1 MYVGIQIGFLKPQQW
16 PERLQPLLKEGEQ
29 ILAICAITNMLT
41 EKVNGAVVTNVRFGR
56 FNAMELNQGNGIVDF
71 IRLDE
76 IVDIESETKK
86 LARTSH
92 KVTINCTNG
101 DIYEVGTMNESDLT
115 QFKNVIQNYS
125 SPNTK
130 VLEEIEKEQDLII
143 ENEAAWD
150 KLPASIAWGSFPKPI
165 KKQLIANSNFG
176 EVPKFVI
183 VAGDKIINAGAL
195 AAYSDRCLIV
205 KTGLVAGFMAGTLG
219 GSRISTFYYSEI
231 TGIEYNTGLLSG
243 VLEILTASYDG
254 SANKDFWQGT
264 LSGRNSNSNDPWT
277 LSNTLPLD
285 KIQYKNSKKY
295 VDELREL
302 IRKGKQTNVTV
313 EVKSSTAE
321 HDFTEQLFRLSEL
334 KKQGI
339 ITEEEFEKSKKKLLE
354 N

>member
-1 MYVGIQIGFLKPQQW
+1 MYIGIQIGFLKPQQW
-16 PERLQPLLKEGEQ
+16 PERLQPLLKDGEQ

-41 EKVNGAVVTNVRFGR
+41 EKVNGAVITNVRFGR
-56 FNAMELNQGNGIVDF
+56 FNALELNQGNGIVDF
-71 IRLDE
+71 VRLDE

-92 KVTINCTNG
+92 RVTINCTNG
-101 DIYEVGTMNESDLT
+101 DIYEVGTMNESDLNE
-115 QFKNVIQNYS
+115 FKKVIEKKS
-125 SPNTK
+125 SVDTN
-130 VLEEIEKEQDLII
+130 VLEQIEQEQDLVS

-165 KKQLIANSNFG
+165 KKHLIANSNFG

-205 KTGLVAGFMAGTLG
+205 KTGLAAGFMAGTLG

-231 TGIEYNTGLLSG
+231 TGIEYNTGMLSG

-277 LSNTLPLD
+277 LSNTLPLN
-285 KIQYKNSKKY
+285 KAQYKNAKKY
-295 VDELREL
+295 VDELRDL

-313 EVKSSTAE
+313 EVKSTGSE
-321 HDFTEQLFRLSEL
+321 HDFTEQLERLSEL
-334 KKQGI
+334 KKKGV
-339 ITEEEFEKSKKKLLE
+339 ITDAEFKKSKKKLLDS
-354 N
+354 

>member
-56 FNAMELNQGNGIVDF
+56 FNAMELNQGKGIVDF

-101 DIYEVGTMNESDLT
+101 DIYEVGTMNESDLNEI
-115 QFKNVIQNYS
+115 KNIIQNYS

-130 VLEEIEKEQDLII
+130 VLEEIEKEQDQIM

-150 KLPASIAWGSFPKPI
+150 KLPASISWGSFPKPI

-313 EVKSSTAE
+313 EVKSSAAE
-321 HDFTEQLFRLSEL
+321 HDFTEQLIRLSEL
-334 KKQGI
+334 RKQGV
-339 ITEEEFEKSKKKLLE
+339 ITEEEFNISKKKLLE

>member
-1 MYVGIQIGFLKPQQW
+1 MYIGIQIGFLKPQQW
-16 PERLQPLLKEGEQ
+16 PDLLQPLLKEGEQ
-29 ILAICAITNMLT
+29 ILGICAITNMLT
-41 EKVNGAVVTNVRFGR
+41 EKVNGLVITNVRLGR
-56 FNAMELNQGNGIVDF
+56 FNSTELKQGKGIVDYVT
-71 IRLDE
+71 LNE

-101 DIYEVGTMNESDLT
+101 DIYEVGTLNESDLKE
-115 QFKNVIQNYS
+115 FKKIIDNPS
-125 SPNTK
+125 SGDSNILDQ
-130 VLEEIEKEQDLII
+130 LEKDQDLII

-150 KLPASIAWGSFPKPI
+150 KLPASISWGSFPKPI

-176 EVPKFVI
+176 EVPKFAI

-205 KTGLVAGFMAGTLG
+205 KTGLVAGFMAGSLG

-231 TGIEYNTGLLSG
+231 TGIEYNTGILSG

-295 VDELREL
+295 IDELREL

-313 EVKSSTAE
+313 EVKSSGKE
-321 HDFTEQLFRLSEL
+321 HDFTEQLERLSEL
-334 KKQGI
+334 KKKGV
-339 ITEEEFEKSKKKLLE
+339 ITEAEFKKSKKKLLDS
-354 N
+354 

>member
-1 MYVGIQIGFLKPQQW
+1 MYIGIQIGFLKPQKW
-16 PERLQPLLKEGEQ
+16 PDLLQPLLKKGEQ
-29 ILAICAITNMLT
+29 ILGICAITDMLT
-41 EKVNGAVVTNVRFGR
+41 EKVNGLVITNVRLGR
-56 FNAMELNQGNGIVDF
+56 FNATELNQGKGIVDY

-76 IVDIESETKK
+76 IIDIESETKK

-101 DIYEVGTMNESDLT
+101 DVYEVGTLNESDLKE
-115 QFKNVIQNYS
+115 FKKLIDQPS
-125 SPNTK
+125 LGDPQIIDQ
-130 VLEEIEKEQDLII
+130 LEKDQDAII
-143 ENEAAWD
+143 ENQAAWE
-150 KLPASIAWGSFPKPI
+150 KLPASISWGSFPKPI
-165 KKQLIANSNFG
+165 KNQLIANSNFG
-176 EVPKFVI
+176 EVPRFVI

-219 GSRISTFYYSEI
+219 GSRISTFYYTEI
-231 TGIEYNTGLLSG
+231 TGIEYNTGILSG

-264 LSGRNSNSNDPWT
+264 FSARNSNSNDPWT

-295 VDELREL
+295 IDELREL

-313 EVKSSTAE
+313 EVKSLAGE
-321 HDFTEQLFRLSEL
+321 HDFTAQLERLSVL
-334 KKQGI
+334 KAKGV
-339 ITEEEFEKSKKKLLE
+339 ITEAEFRKSKKKLLD